1 MAKKEFSYRGKTLEE
16 LQAMGLNELIELFPA
31 RSRRTLKRGLSHR
44 QKKLINNVEKNKGKL
59 RTHARNMIVLPIM
72 VEKTIG
78 VYNGKE
84 FVNITI
90 KPEMIGHRLGEFADT
105 RKRIA
110 HSSPGVGATRSS
122 SATSAR

>member
-16 LQAMGLNELIELFPA
+16 LRAMGLSELIELFPA
-31 RSRRTLKRGLSHR
+31 RSRRTLKRGIPHR
-44 QKKLINNVEKNKGKL
+44 QKKLMENIEKNKGKL
-59 RTHARNMIVLPIM
+59 RTHAREMIILPAM

-78 VYNGKE
+78 IYNGKE

-90 KPEMIGHRLGEFADT
+90 KPEMIGHALGEFADT

-110 HSSPGVGATRSS
+110 HSSPGVGATKSS